1 MWVLFYLRLDA
12 KKNPPIDANQLEGCG
27 INHLMNK
34 NNANIQIKFYINF
47 KNPNS
52 KQLFKKNEYK
62 LQN

>member
-12 KKNPPIDANQLEGCG
+12 KKNPPIDANQLEGYG

-52 KQLFKKNEYK
+52 KQLF
-62 LQN
+62 